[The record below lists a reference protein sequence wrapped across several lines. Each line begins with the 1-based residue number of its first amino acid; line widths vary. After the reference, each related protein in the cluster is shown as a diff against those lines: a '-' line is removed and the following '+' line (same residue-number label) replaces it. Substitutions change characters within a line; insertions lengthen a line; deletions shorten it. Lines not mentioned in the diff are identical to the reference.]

1 MLLFDFSEFER
12 KTREIGASIDQLPF
26 ALANSLTS
34 AAFKTRQHLIA
45 ETWPNSVEVRN
56 KRFLSAALRVEK
68 ATKADLSTAIVDTLN
83 RAALKKHAEGG
94 IKTGRG
100 QLAIPTKRVIRT
112 GSGVRASQKP
122 RALKRAVRKGNL
134 IFQAEGKGKTARLRL
149 MYSLKPAARIKAD
162 VPFYRDFHRVML
174 AEVRHAFPAE
184 MAKAMR
190 TRR

>member
-1 MLLFDFSEFER
+1 VLLLDFSEFER
-12 KTREIGASIDQLPF
+12 KTREIGAALDQIPF

-68 ATKADLSTAIVDTLN
+68 ATKADISAAIVDTLN

-94 IKTGRG
+94 VKTGRG

-134 IFQAEGKGKTARLRL
+134 IFQAEGKGTASRLRL
-149 MYSLKPAARIKAD
+149 MYRLKPAARIKPD

-174 AEVRHAFPAE
+174 AEVRRAFPVE